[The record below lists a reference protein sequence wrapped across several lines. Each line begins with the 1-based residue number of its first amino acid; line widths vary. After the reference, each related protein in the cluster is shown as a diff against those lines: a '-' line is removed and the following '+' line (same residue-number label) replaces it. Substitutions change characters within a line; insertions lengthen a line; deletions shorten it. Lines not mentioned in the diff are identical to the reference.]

1 MHTSEAHYTILQRM
15 NKILPLFFYI
25 AVHVHVLTCTY
36 VGTAVQDEMEADIRT
51 PRGLPAFA
59 SGELLALPHNFE

>member
-1 MHTSEAHYTILQRM
+1 MHTFEAHYTILQCM
-15 NKILPLFFYI
+15 NKILPLF
-25 AVHVHVLTCTY
+25 LTLLCMCMHLH